1 MTVSGAPPNAHAIS
15 LQQHAPDHGKRALVN
30 RASSALALTAAL
42 LLNACNPPS
51 SDAAARP
58 TASAEAPGLL
68 LPQMSADAA
77 WWLNGPPSPLSAA
90 RGSVV
95 LIDAWERLCA
105 PCIASVPAV
114 LALKSRYAARGLQVV
129 SVTAFDDAPG
139 EREIVAASAREAH
152 MTYPC
157 LLDKGSVW
165 QHAAGTSGMIPMF
178 LIADRGGRL
187 AFSAKGVLL
196 QGTPAFDNLAAA
208 IERALAGS

>member
-1 MTVSGAPPNAHAIS
+1 MP
-15 LQQHAPDHGKRALVN
+15 

-42 LLNACNPPS
+42 LALAACNPPS
-51 SDAAARP
+51 PDTTRP
-58 TASAEAPGLL
+58 AASAEAPGLL
-68 LPQMSADAA
+68 LPEMSADDAF
-77 WWLNGPPSPLSAA
+77 WLNGPPSPLSAA
-90 RGSVV
+90 RGRVV
-95 LIDAWERLCA
+95 LIDAWERTCA

-114 LALKSRYAARGLQVV
+114 LALKSRYGARGLEVV

-139 EREIVAASAREAH
+139 EREIVAASAREAR
-152 MTYPC
+152 MAYPC
-157 LLDKGSVW
+157 FLDKGTVW

-187 AFSAKGVLL
+187 AFSSKGVLR

>member
-1 MTVSGAPPNAHAIS
+1 MSWAAIS
-15 LQQHAPDHGKRALVN
+15 LQHPAPDHGKTSTVN

-42 LLNACNPPS
+42 LLAACNSPS
-51 SDAAARP
+51 PDTARP
-58 TASAEAPGLL
+58 VASAEAPGLL
-68 LPQMSADAA
+68 VPEMSADAT
-77 WWLNGPPSPLSAA
+77 WWLNGPPSSLTAA

-95 LIDAWERLCA
+95 LIDAWDRLCA

-114 LALKSRYAARGLQVV
+114 LALKSRYGARGLRVV

-157 LLDKGSVW
+157 FLDKGSVW
-165 QHAAGTSGMIPMF
+165 QHAVGTSGMIPMF
-178 LIADRGGRL
+178 LIVDRNGRL
-187 AFSAKGVLL
+187 AFSGKGLLL
-196 QGTPAFDNLAAA
+196 QGTPAFDSLAAA